1 MCKQHLNAFSVM
13 ARSLEYFS
21 LGQRA
26 SNVTG
31 FLVDATLQPAE
42 RRLWAALRVQRA
54 ATAVAHAGPIKKCL
68 AVVDQPA
75 RRREGLAGWT
85 GVKVA
90 RFIERKIIPTEGPVL
105 AFRLVDYRD
114 VRCNLLVVDE
124 PIEVRSRAVGGI
136 GRQALGF
143 EIEALLVEPPHHPR
157 LRSES
162 RRNDRITSSGSHQS
176 LSQQNRHEADIPR
189 CLLFD
194 RFRGQS

>member
-42 RRLWAALRVQRA
+42 RRLWAALRLQRA

-75 RRREGLAGWT
+75 RRREGLAGW
-85 GVKVA
+85 A
-90 RFIERKIIPTEGPVL
+90 
-105 AFRLVDYRD
+105 
-114 VRCNLLVVDE
+114 
-124 PIEVRSRAVGGI
+124 
-136 GRQALGF
+136 
-143 EIEALLVEPPHHPR
+143 R
-157 LRSES
+157 LRSLSNVKSLRLKVPSS
-162 RRNDRITSSGSHQS
+162 RLD
-176 LSQQNRHEADIPR
+176 LSI
-189 CLLFD
+189 
-194 RFRGQS
+194 

>member
-42 RRLWAALRVQRA
+42 RRLWAALRLQRA

-75 RRREGLAGWT
+75 RRREGLAGWA

-90 RFIERKIIPTEGPVL
+90 LLIERKIVATEGPVL
-105 AFRLVDYRD
+105 AVRLVDFPD
-114 VRCNLLVVDE
+114 VRPNFLVFDE
-124 PIEVRSRAVGGI
+124 PIEVRSRAVGY
-136 GRQALGF
+136 R
-143 EIEALLVEPPHHPR
+143 PPGAR
-157 LRSES
+157 V
-162 RRNDRITSSGSHQS
+162 
-176 LSQQNRHEADIPR
+176 
-189 CLLFD
+189 
-194 RFRGQS
+194 

>member
-75 RRREGLAGWT
+75 RHCRPGGGGLSRYRLSPDRCRLKRRWEWW
-85 GVKVA
+85 
-90 RFIERKIIPTEGPVL
+90 
-105 AFRLVDYRD
+105 
-114 VRCNLLVVDE
+114 
-124 PIEVRSRAVGGI
+124 
-136 GRQALGF
+136 
-143 EIEALLVEPPHHPR
+143 
-157 LRSES
+157 
-162 RRNDRITSSGSHQS
+162 
-176 LSQQNRHEADIPR
+176 
-189 CLLFD
+189 
-194 RFRGQS
+194 